1 MNNKRFSNA
10 ASTYDQHAAPQLEL
24 IEALLEQLPATA
36 PHRILDVG
44 AGTGLLTEKI
54 ATRYPTTPIDA
65 IDLSEEMIEQ
75 SQKRL
80 HHLPQINWIQA
91 DAETYVSQQPYTLI
105 VSSAALHWS
114 PNLTATLQN
123 LYNALQ
129 PGGHFLLGLMLR
141 GTLWELRELRRRI
154 APTKGIGLTLPTE
167 NIVTQQIQ
175 HIGFDILHS
184 ATAERRHIYS
194 NTRDFLQAIHEQGVT
209 ALPQNDLPLNRG
221 ELLALIHAY
230 ETNHATAGGIYATY
244 ETARYLIKKS
254 EVSNL

>member
-1 MNNKRFSNA
+1 MTILSNPPLLRNGCVCNFQPCSLSSSYEEKMNNRFSNA

-80 HHLPQINWIQA
+80 HHLPQIDWIQA
-91 DAETYVSQQPYTLI
+91 DAETYVPQQPYTLI

-167 NIVTQQIQ
+167 NIVTEQIN
-175 HIGFDILHS
+175 IS
-184 ATAERRHIYS
+184 ASISST
-194 NTRDFLQAIHEQGVT
+194 
-209 ALPQNDLPLNRG
+209 PQPPNG
-221 ELLALIHAY
+221 
-230 ETNHATAGGIYATY
+230 ATSIPTPATFFKLFMSKGSPPSHK
-244 ETARYLIKKS
+244 TIS
-254 EVSNL
+254 

>member
-1 MNNKRFSNA
+1 
-10 ASTYDQHAAPQLEL
+10 
-24 IEALLEQLPATA
+24 
-36 PHRILDVG
+36 
-44 AGTGLLTEKI
+44 
-54 ATRYPTTPIDA
+54 
-65 IDLSEEMIEQ
+65 MIEQ

-91 DAETYVSQQPYTLI
+91 DAETYIPQQPYTLI
-105 VSSAALHWS
+105 ASSAALHWS
-114 PNLTATLQN
+114 SNLTATLQN
-123 LYNALQ
+123 LYNALR

-167 NIVTQQIQ
+167 NIVTEQIQ
-175 HIGFDILHS
+175 HIGFDILYS

-209 ALPQNDLPLNRG
+209 ALPQNDLPLNRS

-244 ETARYLIKKS
+244 ETARYLVKKPEIS
-254 EVSNL
+254 VP

>member
-1 MNNKRFSNA
+1 MNHNRFSNA

-24 IEALLEQLPATA
+24 INALLEKAPPIS

-44 AGTGLLTEKI
+44 AGTGLLTEQL

-65 IDLSEEMIEQ
+65 IDLAKEMIEQ
-75 SQKRL
+75 SQTRL
-80 HHLPQINWIQA
+80 NHLRQINWIQA
-91 DAETYVSQQPYTLI
+91 DAETYTPQQSYTLI
-105 VSSAALHWS
+105 ASSAALHWS
-114 PNLTATLQN
+114 TNLPATLQN
-123 LYNALQ
+123 LYNSLH

-167 NIVTQQIQ
+167 NHITEQIQ
-175 HIGFDILHS
+175 TTGFDIIYS
-184 ATAERRHIYS
+184 ATAERRHIYP

-209 ALPQNDLPLNRG
+209 TIPQNDRPLNRS
-221 ELLALIHAY
+221 ELTALIHAY

-244 ETARYLIKKS
+244 ETARYLLKKP
-254 EVSNL
+254 EAA

>member
-1 MNNKRFSNA
+1 MNHKRFANA

-24 IEALLEQLPATA
+24 IGELLKQAPATA

-44 AGTGLLTEKI
+44 AGTGLLTEQL
-54 ATRYPTTPIDA
+54 ATLYPTTPIDA
-65 IDLSEEMIEQ
+65 IDLAEEMIEQ

-91 DAETYVSQQPYTLI
+91 EAETYTPQQSYTLI
-105 VSSAALHWS
+105 ASSAVLHWS

-129 PGGHFLLGLMLR
+129 PGGHFLLGLMLH

-154 APTKGIGLTLPTE
+154 APNKGIGLILPTE
-167 NIVTQQIQ
+167 KNVTEQIQ
-175 HIGFDILHS
+175 HTGFDILYS
-184 ATAERRHIYS
+184 TTVERRQIYS

-209 ALPQNDLPLNRG
+209 ALPKHDLPLNRS
-221 ELLALIHAY
+221 EILALIHAY
-230 ETNHATAGGIYATY
+230 EANHATAGGIYATY
-244 ETARYLIKKS
+244 ETACYLLKKPEALS
-254 EVSNL
+254 L